1 MATAVSGGA
10 DDAPRFF
17 KLAVAMA
24 IVIVLGFSFQLAMG
38 RSSFA
43 APLLVHGHAI
53 LFMGW
58 VGYYVL
64 QNSLVARGNVALH
77 RRLGWLAVPWV
88 LAMLVL
94 GVGATVGAVQQGRVP
109 FFFLPQHFLIADIA
123 TLLCFAALTAAA
135 IALRRRSDWHRRLHL
150 CAMAA
155 LMGPAFGRL
164 LPMPFMGPAN
174 FEIAALFGLIFP
186 LIAMWREARGGA
198 VHPAWRWGLPALPLT
213 LVAGWLLGH
222 SALGTAIYESVTA
235 GTPGAAVAPLAYPP
249 PPPGI

>member
-1 MATAVSGGA
+1 MATLAWTQA
-10 DDAPRFF
+10 DDTKRFF

-24 IVIVLGFSFQLAMG
+24 ITIVLGFSFQLAMG
-38 RSSFA
+38 RSSFD
-43 APLLVHGHAI
+43 APLIVHGHAV

-58 VGYYVL
+58 VGFYVL

-77 RRLGWLAVPWV
+77 RRMGRLAVPWV
-88 LAMLVL
+88 MAMLVL

-109 FFFLPQHFLIADIA
+109 FFFLPQHFLIADIS

-135 IALRRRSDWHRRLHL
+135 IAMRRRTDWHRRLHL
-150 CAMAA
+150 CAMAV

-174 FEIAALFGLIFP
+174 FEIAALFGLVFP
-186 LIAMWREARGGA
+186 LIAIWREARSGG

-213 LVAGWLLGH
+213 RVAGWLLGH
-222 SALGTAIYESVTA
+222 SALGTAIYDNVTA
-235 GTPGAAVAPLAYPP
+235 GTPGAAFAPLAYPP
-249 PPPGI
+249 PPPM